1 MEKKKRATASDVGH
15 DLLRCLIAGILVSAI
30 AAAVGATLGLLLFTE
45 EVAFP
50 PLQGAVSALM
60 LVGSFSMLCSAFFF
74 AQMAQERGFRYE
86 QILEPEIPVLQLPGG
101 FSAHQCVRADPG
113 LCAGYGSPC
122 AVTFLEI
129 L

>member
-45 EVAFP
+45 KVAFP

-60 LVGSFSMLCSAFFF
+60 LAGSFSMLCSAFFF
-74 AQMAQERGFRYE
+74 AKWRRKEDSGMSKFWSRKFRCFSYQVGFLLISVFVL
-86 QILEPEIPVLQLPGG
+86 ILGCVLDMVLL
-101 FSAHQCVRADPG
+101 A
-113 LCAGYGSPC
+113 L
-122 AVTFLEI
+122 
-129 L
+129 